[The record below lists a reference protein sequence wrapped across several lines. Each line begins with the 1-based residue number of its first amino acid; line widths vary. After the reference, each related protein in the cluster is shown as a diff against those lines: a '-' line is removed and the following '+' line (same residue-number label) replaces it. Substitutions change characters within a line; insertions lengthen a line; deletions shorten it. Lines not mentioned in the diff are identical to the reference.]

1 MGKRQPSAPD
11 PVRTAA
17 AQTGTNVSTAV
28 ANAFLNN
35 VNQETPYGSLNYN
48 ATGNYSWTDPSTN
61 QTYNIPTFTA
71 TQSLTPAG
79 ERLQDATMATQQNLA
94 DTAQTASGRLNSM
107 LSSPV
112 DLSNAPAAGATPTMQ
127 TVGAAKPMQT
137 SIAGAGNITRTYG
150 TDFSQDR
157 AKVEQ
162 AIMDRAAGG
171 LENDRKALEQ
181 RLADQGI
188 AIGSAAYQSAMDD
201 YNRGVNDM
209 RTSAILAGGQEQSRM
224 AGLEAQRAQFQNAAQ
239 NQQWTQ
245 NAQQAQFRNSANQ
258 QNFQN
263 SLSQAG
269 FNNDARSQQFD
280 LQNTARNQYLQETY
294 ANRNQGLNE
303 ILGLMNGSQVQNP
316 NFVNTG
322 QNNIANTDYAGIVQQ
337 DFQNRMGQY
346 QNRMGLFNNLGSG
359 IGSLFAL
366 SDRDAKTDIEKVGKT
381 DDGQNVYAYRYKHEG
396 EGGPIHMG
404 LMAQEVEKKR
414 PEAVV
419 KGADGLR
426 RVNYGIALGV

>member
-1 MGKRQPSAPD
+1 MSKSQPRAPD
-11 PVRTAA
+11 PMRTAA

-35 VNQETPYGSLNYN
+35 VNQVTPYGSLNYN
-48 ATGNYSWTDPSTN
+48 ATGNYNWTDPSTN
-61 QTYNIPTFTA
+61 QSYNIPTFTA

-79 ERLQDATMATQQNLA
+79 QRLQDATMATQQNMA
-94 DTAQTASGRLNSM
+94 DTASTASGRLNSLM
-107 LSSPV
+107 GSPV

-127 TVGAAKPMQT
+127 TVGAARPMQT

-150 TDFSQDR
+150 TDFSNDR
-157 AKVEQ
+157 QRVES
-162 AIMDRAAGG
+162 AIMDRAASG
-171 LENDRKALEQ
+171 LDNDRKALEQ

-188 AIGSAAYQSAMDD
+188 TIGSPAYQSAMDD
-201 YNRGVNDM
+201 YGRQVNDM

-224 AGLEAQRAQFQNAAQ
+224 VGLEAQRAAFQNAAQ
-239 NQQWTQ
+239 GQQWTQ
-245 NAQQAQFRNSANQ
+245 NAQQAQFGNTANQ

-269 FNNDARSQQFD
+269 FNNDARSQQFG
-280 LQNTARNQYLQETY
+280 LQNTARNQYLNETY
-294 ANRNQGLNE
+294 ANRNQSLNE

-322 QNNIANTDYAGIVQQ
+322 QNNIATTDVAGITQQ
-337 DFQNRMGQY
+337 NFNNQMARYGNQMS
-346 QNRMGLFNNLGSG
+346 LFNNILGAG
-359 IGSLFAL
+359 ASLLTL
-366 SDRDAKTDIEKVGKT
+366 SDRNAKTDIEQVGKT
-381 DDGQNVYAYRYKHEG
+381 KDGQKVYAYRYKHEG